1 MVLLAQNLQLD
12 VKLDV
17 IRITVLPRVSS
28 VLPRLTSKTS
38 SSAKDLGE
46 AKVRK
51 QAQQPLD
58 SSTFRE
64 LGLPSILI
72 YRSTQKLRSNEFLF
86 GML

>member
-12 VKLDV
+12 AKLGV

-28 VLPRLTSKTS
+28 VLARLTSKS

-46 AKVRK
+46 AEVRK

-64 LGLPSILI
+64 LGLPSVLI

>member
-12 VKLDV
+12 AKLGV

-28 VLPRLTSKTS
+28 VLARLTSKS

-46 AKVRK
+46 AEVRK

-64 LGLPSILI
+64 LGLTSILI